1 MEESRDTIDN
11 IKNAETAINQDPPAA
26 EPERQQYFMERAK
39 GQLAELS
46 GTGQI
51 TGGRAFGPSGTA
63 TDLLHQHLWV
73 PDECQG
79 FGEAS
84 GDFGDNRLPGC
95 RIRESGFC
103 AL

>member
-46 GTGQI
+46 
-51 TGGRAFGPSGTA
+51 R
-63 TDLLHQHLWV
+63 
-73 PDECQG
+73 
-79 FGEAS
+79 
-84 GDFGDNRLPGC
+84 RL
-95 RIRESGFC
+95 
-103 AL
+103 

>member
-11 IKNAETAINQDPPAA
+11 IKNAETAINQA
-26 EPERQQYFMERAK
+26 
-39 GQLAELS
+39 
-46 GTGQI
+46 GTS
-51 TGGRAFGPSGTA
+51 PY
-63 TDLLHQHLWV
+63 LLHQHLWV

-84 GDFGDNRLPGC
+84 GDFGDNRLSGC